1 MQYVSEM
8 TKWNTFGLFHSLS
21 FLLPHSEPLAPTLRV
36 LYNCCL
42 ATFHEHTHSE
52 AITLATQ

>member
-1 MQYVSEM
+1 MQYGSEI
-8 TKWNTFGLFHSLS
+8 TKWNIFILFCSLS
-21 FLLPHSEPLAPTLRV
+21 FLLPHSEPLAPTFPV

-52 AITLATQ
+52 EITLATQ